1 MYDYSCIIIRQ
12 TLEILKNVDYEL
24 IKHYKAHGGDFMYQ
38 EGRLIKILEY
48 LNKHNSISVQNIC
61 EMSNV
66 SRDTARRDIIKLTEQ
81 GVAIR
86 THGGISLPVIKN
98 TMKAYRERLES
109 YSEEKK
115 NIAQKALS
123 FIDEGGHYFFDVSTT
138 VSFMAEYL
146 NKKVT
151 IATHSLD
158 NIEMISDKED
168 INVISL
174 GGYLNKKNRF
184 FYKPNFQNYFDGM
197 RFDATFLGAA
207 AIMSDGI
214 YYEDEED
221 AYIKQAVVK
230 QSKRNIV
237 LADHEKFTCSSYYRG
252 VSFKNIDTIITDVAP
267 PVQFI
272 ETIKKENIE
281 LLII

>member
-1 MYDYSCIIIRQ
+1 MHESSFVIIRQ
-12 TLEILKNVDYEL
+12 TLEILKNIDYEL
-24 IKHYKAHGGDFMYQ
+24 KKYYNVQGGDFMNQ

-48 LNKHNSISVQNIC
+48 LNEHKSISVQNIC

-98 TMKAYRERLES
+98 AIKAYTERLES
-109 YSEEKK
+109 YSEEKE
-115 NIAQKALS
+115 NIALKALS
-123 FIDEGGHYFFDVSTT
+123 FVNEDGHYFFDVSTT
-138 VSFMAEYL
+138 VRFMAEYI

-158 NIEMISDKED
+158 NIEIISDKED

-174 GGYLNKKNRF
+174 GGHLNKKNRF

-197 RFDATFLGAA
+197 HFDATFLGAA

-230 QSKRNIV
+230 RSKKNIV

-252 VSFKNIDTIITDVAP
+252 ASFKNIDTIITDVAP
-267 PVQFI
+267 SAEFI
-272 ETIKKENIE
+272 ETMEKEDIQ
-281 LLII
+281 LIII